1 MRASGSEE
9 DVYFIVEKEDLA
21 RPVGQVARFVIE
33 APFIARKARVG
44 QFVIVRVHEEG
55 ERIPLTLVEWDAARG
70 TVTLIVQAVGR
81 TTHHMHRLKA
91 GDAIADICGP
101 LGLPVPI
108 VRYGTVVCIGGGV
121 GAAEI
126 LPIAKAFKDA
136 GPAPDASGGGAG
148 NHVIGIVGARTCD
161 LVILE
166 EEMRAASHELH
177 VTTDDGTYA
186 RKGLVTDVLADLVKQ
201 GVRIDAVISVGP
213 LPMMRAVAKL
223 TREANLKSFA
233 SLNPIMMDGTG
244 MCGACRVR
252 VGGEVKFTCIDGPMF
267 DANQVDFEML
277 AMRNR
282 AYLKKEKESLEIF
295 LKTYGDELAM
305 VGKEC
310 ARPREPGT

>member
-1 MRASGSEE
+1 M
-9 DVYFIVEKEDLA
+9 YPILEKEDLA
-21 RPVGQVARFVIE
+21 RPSGQIARFVIQ
-33 APFIARKARVG
+33 APFIAKKARVG

-55 ERIPLTLVEWDAARG
+55 ERIPLTLVEWDSSRG
-70 TVTLIVQAVGR
+70 TVTLIVQAVGK
-81 TTHHMHRLKA
+81 TTHHMHLLKA
-91 GDAIADICGP
+91 GDSITDICGP

-126 LPIAKAFKDA
+126 LPMARAFKDV
-136 GPAPDASGGGAG
+136 GPASGGAG
-148 NHVIGIVGARTCD
+148 NHVIGIVGARTRD

-166 EEMRAASHELH
+166 EEMRAASHELY

-186 RKGLVTDVLADLVKQ
+186 RKGLVTDALADLLEQSVP
-201 GVRIDAVISVGP
+201 IDAVVSVGP

-310 ARPREPGT
+310 ARTDPSLRDGTASSSKKPEI

>member
-1 MRASGSEE
+1 M
-9 DVYFIVEKEDLA
+9 YPILEKEDLA
-21 RPVGQVARFVIE
+21 PIPSGQIARFVIE

-55 ERIPLTLVEWDAARG
+55 ERIPLTLVEWDSKRG
-70 TVTLIVQAVGR
+70 TVTLIVQAVGK
-81 TTHHMHRLKA
+81 TTHHMLRLKA
-91 GDAIADICGP
+91 GDSVTDICGP

-108 VRYGTVVCIGGGV
+108 VRYGTVICIGGGV

-126 LPIAKAFKDA
+126 LPIAREFKE
-136 GPAPDASGGGAG
+136 AG
-148 NHVIGIVGARTCD
+148 NHVIGIVGARTRD

-166 EEMRAASHELH
+166 EEMRAASHELY

-186 RKGLVTDVLADLVKQ
+186 RKGLVTDVLADLIQQ
-201 GVRIDAVISVGP
+201 GVTIDAVVSVGP

-282 AYLKKEKESLEIF
+282 AYLKKEKESLELF
-295 LKTYGDELAM
+295 LTTYGHELEM

-310 ARPREPGT
+310 VRTGPALRGGPERKT

>member
-1 MRASGSEE
+1 M
-9 DVYFIVEKEDLA
+9 YPILEKDDLA
-21 RPVGQVARFVIE
+21 RPAGQIARFVIE
-33 APFIARKARVG
+33 APFIAKRAKVG
-44 QFVIVRVHEEG
+44 QFVIVRVHNEG
-55 ERIPLTLVEWDAARG
+55 ERIPLTLVDWDARRG
-70 TVTLIVQAVGR
+70 SVTLIVQAVGK

-91 GDAIADICGP
+91 GEAIADICGP

-126 LPIAKAFKDA
+126 LPIARAFKE
-136 GPAPDASGGGAG
+136 AG
-148 NHVIGIVGARTCD
+148 NHVIGIIGARTRD

-166 EEMRAASHELH
+166 DEMRAASHELY

-186 RKGLVTDVLADLVKQ
+186 RKGLVTDVLADLHRQ
-201 GVRIDAVISVGP
+201 GTPIDAVLSVGP
-213 LPMMRAVAKL
+213 LPMMRAVANL
-223 TREANLKSFA
+223 TRQASLKSFA

-282 AYLKKEKESLEIF
+282 AYVKKEKESLELF
-295 LKTYGDELAM
+295 LKTYGQELEL
-305 VGKEC
+305 VGKDC
-310 ARPREPGT
+310 ARTGETSAQPKT

>member
-1 MRASGSEE
+1 M
-9 DVYFIVEKEDLA
+9 YPILEKEDLA
-21 RPVGQVARFVIE
+21 PIPSGQIARFVIE

-44 QFVIVRVHEEG
+44 QFVIVRLHEEG
-55 ERIPLTLVEWDAARG
+55 ERIPLTLVEWDAKRG
-70 TVTLIVQAVGR
+70 TVTLIVQAVGK
-81 TTHHMHRLKA
+81 TTHHMLRLKA
-91 GDAIADICGP
+91 GDSVTDICGP

-108 VRYGTVVCIGGGV
+108 VRYGTVICIGGGV

-126 LPIAKAFKDA
+126 IPIARAFKD
-136 GPAPDASGGGAG
+136 AG
-148 NHVIGIVGARTCD
+148 NHVIGIVGARTRD

-166 EEMRAASHELH
+166 EEMRAASHELY

-186 RKGLVTDVLADLVKQ
+186 RKGFVTDALADLLQQ
-201 GVRIDAVISVGP
+201 GVPIDAVVSVGP

-282 AYLKKEKESLEIF
+282 AYLKKEKESLELF
-295 LKTYGDELAM
+295 LKNYGHELAM
-305 VGKEC
+305 VGQEC
-310 ARPREPGT
+310 ARPRQPET

>member
-1 MRASGSEE
+1 
-9 DVYFIVEKEDLA
+9 VYPILEKDDLA
-21 RPVGQVARFVIE
+21 RPAGQIARFVIE
-33 APFIARKARVG
+33 APFIAKRAKVG
-44 QFVIVRVHEEG
+44 QFVIVRVHNEG
-55 ERIPLTLVEWDAARG
+55 ERIPLTLVDWDAARG
-70 TVTLIVQAVGR
+70 TVTLIVQAVGK

-91 GDAIADICGP
+91 GEAIADICGP

-108 VRYGTVVCIGGGV
+108 VPYGTVVCIGGGV

-126 LPIAKAFKDA
+126 LPIARAFKE
-136 GPAPDASGGGAG
+136 AG
-148 NHVIGIVGARTCD
+148 NHVIGIIGARTRD

-166 EEMRAASHELH
+166 DEMRVASHELY

-186 RKGLVTDVLADLVKQ
+186 RKGLVTDVLADLHRQ
-201 GVRIDAVISVGP
+201 GTPIDAVISVGP
-213 LPMMRAVAKL
+213 LPMMRAVANL
-223 TREANLKSFA
+223 TRQASLKSFA

-282 AYLKKEKESLEIF
+282 AYVKKEKESLELF
-295 LKTYGDELAM
+295 LKTYGQELEL
-305 VGKEC
+305 VGKDC
-310 ARPREPGT
+310 ARTGETSAQPKT

>member
-1 MRASGSEE
+1 M
-9 DVYFIVEKEDLA
+9 YPILEKEDLA
-21 RPVGQVARFVIE
+21 PIPSGQIARFVIE

-55 ERIPLTLVEWDAARG
+55 ERIPLTLVEWDSKRG
-70 TVTLIVQAVGR
+70 TVTLIVQAVGK
-81 TTHHMHRLKA
+81 TTYHMLRLKA
-91 GDAIADICGP
+91 GDSVTDICGP

-108 VRYGTVVCIGGGV
+108 VRYGTVICIGGGV

-126 LPIAKAFKDA
+126 LPMARAFKDA
-136 GPAPDASGGGAG
+136 G
-148 NHVIGIVGARTCD
+148 NHVVGIVGARTRD

-166 EEMRAASHELH
+166 EEMRAASHELY

-186 RKGLVTDVLADLVKQ
+186 RKGFVTNALADLIQQ
-201 GVRIDAVISVGP
+201 GVTIDAVVSVGP

-282 AYLKKEKESLEIF
+282 AYLKKEKESLELF
-295 LKTYGDELAM
+295 LTTYGHELEM

-310 ARPREPGT
+310 ARTGPALRDEAERKT